1 VLGGSVGTITGD
13 ILTAQVPPRQEIDA
27 DHIHRDADALG
38 AAYRGRGVVVGIVD
52 SGIDI
57 FHPDFR
63 DPADSTSSRILA
75 IWDQLDDS
83 GPAPIGYP
91 YGTLYTREN
100 IERALRGEADSP
112 LPTKSAMV
120 PTSPPRQRAIAR
132 STRAWHLKP
141 S

>member
-1 VLGGSVGTITGD
+1 MLGGSVGTITGA
-13 ILTAQVPPRQEIDA
+13 ILTAQVLPRQEIDA
-27 DHIHRDADALG
+27 NHIHRDAAALG

-100 IERALRGEADSP
+100 IERALRGEAAFAVTDEIGHGTHIAATAAGNSP
-112 LPTKSAMV
+112 V
-120 PTSPPRQRAIAR
+120 
-132 STRAWHLKP
+132 
-141 S
+141 

>member
-1 VLGGSVGTITGD
+1 MLGGSVGTIAGD
-13 ILTAQVPPRQEIDA
+13 ILTAQVPRRQKIDA
-27 DHIHRDADALG
+27 DHIHRDAAALG

-100 IERALRGEADSP
+100 IERALRGEAAFAVTDEIGHGN
-112 LPTKSAMV
+112 
-120 PTSPPRQRAIAR
+120 PRSRHGSGQ
-132 STRAWHLKP
+132 
-141 S
+141 